1 MSGSEKAPVFQLSG
15 ECALKVSAENFE
27 NSRLALAKSFESCR
41 SFVAGWSKSTKIVE
55 THPREDLFEFDMSA
69 PLNALINYK
78 PHKTGFSKTVL

>member
-15 ECALKVSAENFE
+15 ECALKALAQNFE
-27 NSRLALAKSFESCR
+27 NSQLALAKSFESCR

-55 THPREDLFEFDMSA
+55 RHPREDLLEFDMNA
-69 PLNALINYK
+69 LLNARINYK